1 MQLRTTEPSRPLP
14 QTSRTRRSERRWAL
28 ATTLAIAGIL
38 SAVQLQVK
46 SPLLLGERW
55 FPGGGWI
62 QIILTAGAG
71 GWLYVRLQPLP
82 TRSRWRKRTWLLF
95 TLVFFAQLIL
105 GIGVD
110 PRFLL
115 NGELH
120 FPIPD
125 LIVGG
130 AVYRWQLGFMPLLFL
145 VTVLISGGAWCH
157 QLCYFGALDAL
168 AAGENPTPNQLNS
181 STRQRLRFGILVL
194 FILTALGL
202 RLAGVSSLWATLSA
216 GAVGL
221 LGVGIILFGSYRRKR
236 MVHCSLYCPLG
247 TLVSYLKSVSPW
259 RFRITNRCTH
269 CLMCSRHCPYGAL
282 TPSDIEQGKPGRS
295 CTLCGDCLPHCP
307 HQALGYSFPGL
318 KPATAQ
324 RLWLCV
330 CTTLYLCFL
339 MLARI

>member
-46 SPLLLGERW
+46 SP
-55 FPGGGWI
+55 
-62 QIILTAGAG
+62 
-71 GWLYVRLQPLP
+71 QPLP

-324 RLWLCV
+324 RLWRHEQERGDIGKWCPTNNLGLRLQQSV
-330 CTTLYLCFL
+330 IPLVRRFEAEHIHFL
-339 MLARI
+339 LRKNQ